1 MARPR
6 KAKGLG
12 DTIEQIT
19 EATGIKKLVEFIAGD
34 DCGCNERKETLNKL
48 FPYGAQCLQEDEYN
62 YLSEIGLMTKTSVS
76 PTEQRQLLMIYARV
90 FNRRKE
96 PSTCASCWIQIIKDL
111 QKVYSSYEA

>member
-1 MARPR
+1 MGRPR

-12 DTIEQIT
+12 DTVENVL
-19 EATGIKKLVEFIAGD
+19 EATGIAAVVKFIAGD
-34 DCGCNERKETLNKL
+34 DCGCDARKETLNKL

-62 YLSEIGLMTKTSVS
+62 YLTQIELMTKTSVS

>member
-19 EATGIKKLVEFIAGD
+19 EVTGIKKLVEFVAGD
-34 DCGCNERKETLNKL
+34 DCGCDERKETLNKL

-62 YLSEIGLMTKTSVS
+62 YLTEINLMTKTSVS